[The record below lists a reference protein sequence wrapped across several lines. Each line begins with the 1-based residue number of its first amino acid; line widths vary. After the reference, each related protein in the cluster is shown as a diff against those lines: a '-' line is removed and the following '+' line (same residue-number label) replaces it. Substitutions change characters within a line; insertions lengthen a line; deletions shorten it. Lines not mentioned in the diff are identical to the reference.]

1 VQWFELSIYSQ
12 RPRSNGIESLDSYL
26 FFEDYQIG
34 SQDLLLLLEPG
45 FTDPKYPGERFIC
58 PDGAPVEGLLA
69 SDPSKTSRLDIH
81 RLPFARP
88 REAVVAALDE
98 DHQSLPVLILGD
110 EHPVPADAQ
119 RLGDRRFVTD
129 TRRILDLLA
138 ERHGF
143 PKVH

>member
-1 VQWFELSIYSQ
+1 MSPGRVYIVTLRANFH
-12 RPRSNGIESLDSYL
+12 
-26 FFEDYQIG
+26 EDVHTM

-45 FTDPKYPGERFIC
+45 FADPKYPGERFIC
-58 PDGAPVEGLLA
+58 PDGAPIEGLLA
-69 SDPSKTSRLDIH
+69 SDPSKTAALEIH

-88 REAVVAALDE
+88 REAAIAVLDA
-98 DHQSLPVLILGD
+98 DHQSLPVLVLGD
-110 EHPVPADAQ
+110 EHPIPADAKA
-119 RLGDRRFVTD
+119 LGNKHFVTD

>member
-1 VQWFELSIYSQ
+1 M
-12 RPRSNGIESLDSYL
+12 
-26 FFEDYQIG
+26 

-45 FTDPKYPGERFIC
+45 FTDPTYLGERFIC
-58 PDGAPVEGLLA
+58 PDGAPIEGLLA

-110 EHPVPADAQ
+110 EHPLPADAQ
-119 RLGDRRFVTD
+119 TLGDRRFVTD

>member
-26 FFEDYQIG
+26 FFEDYQIV

-58 PDGAPVEGLLA
+58 PDGAPIEGLLA

-88 REAVVAALDE
+88 REAVVAALDA

-119 RLGDRRFVTD
+119 TLGDKRFVTD